1 MMILMTMMMMIIII
15 MMIMIMMM
23 MLMMIM
29 MKMMMMMNLAR
40 YQEQSEKRD
49 RITSSKMVTNWVRS
63 DEDLVNN
70 IQEVTARVGVVL
82 TTLEEEARTV
92 GGLVGE
98 VGRLEEDKETA
109 SLVERS
115 LAVYTNLKRERP
127 ANRQDDT
134 PRQIAQVVVRLL
146 KRRDSQLKLLCGLL
160 SKLTDSLSSLT
171 DLALAVSLL
180 ASDLSQSDTQIYR
193 NQIRRSVTSVN
204 IGNIK
209 SDHRIFLDAKA
220 SLEIAGLNIIH
231 DVISES
237 QITL

>member
-1 MMILMTMMMMIIII
+1 
-15 MMIMIMMM
+15 
-23 MLMMIM
+23 MLGPARDRLVARYELYRESFQLD
-29 MKMMMMMNLAR
+29 LAR

-134 PRQIAQVVVRLL
+134 PRQIAQV
-146 KRRDSQLKLLCGLL
+146 S
-160 SKLTDSLSSLT
+160 T
-171 DLALAVSLL
+171 
-180 ASDLSQSDTQIYR
+180 
-193 NQIRRSVTSVN
+193 
-204 IGNIK
+204 
-209 SDHRIFLDAKA
+209 
-220 SLEIAGLNIIH
+220 
-231 DVISES
+231 
-237 QITL
+237 

>member
-1 MMILMTMMMMIIII
+1 MREESRVLGPARDR
-15 MMIMIMMM
+15 
-23 MLMMIM
+23 LVARYELYRESFQLD
-29 MKMMMMMNLAR
+29 LAR

-109 SLVERS
+109 GLVERS

-134 PRQIAQVVVRLL
+134 PRQIAQV
-146 KRRDSQLKLLCGLL
+146 S
-160 SKLTDSLSSLT
+160 
-171 DLALAVSLL
+171 
-180 ASDLSQSDTQIYR
+180 
-193 NQIRRSVTSVN
+193 
-204 IGNIK
+204 
-209 SDHRIFLDAKA
+209 F
-220 SLEIAGLNIIH
+220 
-231 DVISES
+231 
-237 QITL
+237 